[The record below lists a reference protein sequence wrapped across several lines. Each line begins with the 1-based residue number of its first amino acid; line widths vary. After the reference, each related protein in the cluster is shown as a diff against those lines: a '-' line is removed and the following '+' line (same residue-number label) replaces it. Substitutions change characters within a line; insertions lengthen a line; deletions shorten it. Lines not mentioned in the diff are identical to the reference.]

1 MPVTPD
7 VILLHGALG
16 ASSQLDA
23 LADELRPPF
32 RIHQID
38 FEGHANAPSAGRP
51 FRIEHFAENVIAR
64 MDTERISS
72 ARFFGYSMG
81 GYVALYLALHRPD
94 LVECVATLG
103 TRFRWDRETAE
114 REAARLDPG
123 AIRAKVPRFA
133 DALAARHE
141 RAGGWEGV
149 LAQTADLLRH
159 LGQAPLLTDATLAR
173 IRQPVR
179 IIVGDRDNTVS
190 VDESTSVARALSNG
204 SVTVLPDTPHPIEQ
218 VEVLALTFVLRDFLA
233 LQVGQGVFTR
243 RPR

>member
-1 MPVTPD
+1 MSVTPD

-16 ASSQLDA
+16 SSSQLDA

-32 RIHQID
+32 RIHQLN
-38 FEGHANAPSAGRP
+38 FEGHADVPSPGRP
-51 FRIEHFAENVIAR
+51 FRVEHFAENVLAR
-64 MDTERISS
+64 MDAERISS

-81 GYVALYLALHRPD
+81 GYVALYLALHRPE

-103 TRFRWDRETAE
+103 TKFRWDRETAE

-149 LAQTADLLRH
+149 LAQTANFLRH
-159 LGQAPLLTDATLAR
+159 LGQAPVLTDATLAR
-173 IRQPVR
+173 IQQPVR

-190 VDESTSVARALSNG
+190 VEESRAVAHALSNG

-218 VEVLALTFVLRDFLA
+218 VKVELIASALLGFLE
-233 LQVGQGVFTR
+233 
-243 RPR
+243 